1 MGGYLKPWKLL
12 GIAAPMGVW
21 SLHFVVV
28 YSLQGLTC
36 AQGWSPRAGSLGMV
50 ALTLPALAAIAW
62 LGLRAWKLARATTA
76 PDAVARRIRFAAQA
90 TGLCAL
96 LAGVAVLFTLAPV
109 LLLPACA

>member
-1 MGGYLKPWKLL
+1 MGGVLSPWKLV

-21 SLHFVVV
+21 ALHFVAV

-36 AQGWSPRAGSLGMV
+36 AQGWNPRAGSLGMV
-50 ALTLPALAAIAW
+50 ALTVPALAAIVW
-62 LGLRAWKLARATTA
+62 LGMRGWKVARTSTSA
-76 PDAVARRIRFAAQA
+76 DAVARRTRFAAQA